1 MSESQNAAAKFG
13 TLVEIMARLRAPG
26 GCPWDQKQTFD
37 TIKPYL
43 LEETYEV
50 MDAID
55 QRNWPEL
62 SEELGDLLLQPV
74 FFAQMA
80 AEEGKF
86 TICDAIDAINNKL
99 IRRHPHVFANGDA
112 KTADDVKRRWD
123 EIKTEEMVEKGQYPP
138 SGSILNAV
146 PRSLPA
152 LVEAEKISSKAAAI
166 GFDWPDVTGAID
178 KIREETAELTSAI
191 ATLGHEEIEHELGDL
206 LFSVVNVS
214 RLLRID
220 PEQALRKMNAR
231 FRSRFSHIE
240 RQVAA
245 GGGALEQTS
254 TEEFD
259 KFWEEAKRLAK
270 ESAI

>member
-1 MSESQNAAAKFG
+1 MTPAQEAAAKFG
-13 TLVEIMARLRAPG
+13 TLVEIMARLRAPD

-86 TICDAIDAINNKL
+86 TISDALAAINNKL
-99 IRRHPHVFANGDA
+99 IRRHPHVFADGNA

-123 EIKTEEMVEKGQYPP
+123 EIKSEEKAEKGHHPQ
-138 SGSILNAV
+138 GSILDGV
-146 PRSLPA
+146 PRALPA
-152 LVEAEKISSKAAAI
+152 LVEAEKISSKVAAV
-166 GFDWPDVTGAID
+166 GFDWPDVSGAID
-178 KIREETAELTSAI
+178 KVREETAELTA
-191 ATLGHEEIEHELGDL
+191 AHAGRGQEEIEHELGDL
-206 LFSVVNVS
+206 LFSLVNVA
-214 RLLRID
+214 RLLHVD
-220 PEQALRKMNAR
+220 PEQALRKTNAR
-231 FRSRFSHIE
+231 FRGRFSHIE

-245 GGGALEQTS
+245 GGGALEQTPLERL
-254 TEEFD
+254 EEF
-259 KFWEEAKRLAK
+259 WQEAKRLETA
-270 ESAI
+270 S

>member
-1 MSESQNAAAKFG
+1 MTPAQDAAAKFG
-13 TLVEIMARLRAPG
+13 TLVEIMARLRAPD

-86 TICDAIDAINNKL
+86 TISDALAAINNKL
-99 IRRHPHVFANGDA
+99 VRRHPHVFADGNA

-123 EIKTEEMVEKGQYPP
+123 EIKIEEKAEKGHDTKA
-138 SGSILNAV
+138 GSILDGV
-146 PRSLPA
+146 PRVLPA
-152 LVEAEKISSKAAAI
+152 LVEAEKISSKVAAV
-166 GFDWPDVTGAID
+166 GFDWPDVSGAID
-178 KIREETAELTSAI
+178 KVREETAELAE
-191 ATLGHEEIEHELGDL
+191 AHAGRGQEEIEHELGDL
-206 LFSVVNVS
+206 LFSLVNVA
-214 RLLRID
+214 RMLQVD
-220 PEQALRKMNAR
+220 PEQALRKTNAR
-231 FRSRFSHIE
+231 FRGRFAHIE

-245 GGGALEQTS
+245 TGGALEQTPLDQL
-254 TEEFD
+254 ED
-259 KFWEEAKRLAK
+259 FWQEAKRLETEQA
-270 ESAI
+270 S

>member
-1 MSESQNAAAKFG
+1 MTPAQDAAAKFG
-13 TLVEIMARLRAPG
+13 TLVEIMARLRAPD

-86 TICDAIDAINNKL
+86 TISDALAAINNKL
-99 IRRHPHVFANGDA
+99 IRRHPHVFADGNA

-123 EIKTEEMVEKGQYPP
+123 EIKSEEKAEKGHHPQRLHPRRC
-138 SGSILNAV
+138 SARSAGS
-146 PRSLPA
+146 RRGR
-152 LVEAEKISSKAAAI
+152 K
-166 GFDWPDVTGAID
+166 
-178 KIREETAELTSAI
+178 
-191 ATLGHEEIEHELGDL
+191 DL
-206 LFSVVNVS
+206 LEG
-214 RLLRID
+214 RRGWL
-220 PEQALRKMNAR
+220 
-231 FRSRFSHIE
+231 
-240 RQVAA
+240 
-245 GGGALEQTS
+245 
-254 TEEFD
+254 
-259 KFWEEAKRLAK
+259 
-270 ESAI
+270 